1 MRTQKL
7 KEMAELSREEYE
19 EYVADCLKVGSE
31 SMDIFTYIVVQQ
43 ATEEE
48 YMNDMIRDDAIMEA
62 ENVS

>member
-1 MRTQKL
+1 MTK
-7 KEMAELSREEYE
+7 LSREEYE

-31 SMDIFTYIVVQQ
+31 PMDIFTYVITQQ

-62 ENVS
+62 ENIS